1 MPEGEH
7 VSGRN
12 LRSELMLTVY
22 LPAMLLAF
30 GQGILIT
37 TLPLYAADFTD
48 SYSLISFAVSAAA
61 LGTLVMDV
69 PAGAILGRLGLRP
82 TMIGGTILVVLGTF
96 PLAFI
101 HNYELVLALRI
112 VSGVGTA
119 FWGLSRHA
127 LITSAAPPDQRGR
140 VISTFGGINRLG
152 VLLGPAAGGI
162 IADLL
167 GLRSSFLLSGMMG
180 MIALILAIKYVKA
193 TDFPN
198 NRAPGRWAIV
208 GKTIRT
214 YARDLSA
221 AGAAQTFA
229 QMIRSGRQ
237 LIIPLYASRE
247 LGLGAA
253 EIGLVM
259 TASSVIDVAMFVPA
273 GMLMDR
279 FGRKTA
285 SVPSFAI
292 MAFGMA
298 LIPLAHS
305 FWSLLAVGLVIGAGN
320 GIGSG
325 SMMTLGAD
333 LAPPGATGEFLGI
346 WRLIGDSGSFLGPTV
361 VGVIAGV
368 LSLQGSAYALSV
380 IGIMAALTL
389 ALLVRETRVIP
400 AVVDPVDRQIVR
412 SGST

>member
-1 MPEGEH
+1 MGDTKSE
-7 VSGRN
+7 RN
-12 LRSELMLTVY
+12 VRAELLLTVY
-22 LPAMLLAF
+22 VPALLLAF
-30 GQGILIT
+30 GQGILLT
-37 TLPLYAADFTD
+37 TLPLYAADFTS

-61 LGTLVMDV
+61 LGTLIMDV

-82 TMIGGTILVVLGTF
+82 TMIGGTLMVVLGTL

-101 HNYELVLALRI
+101 HRYDLVLALRI
-112 VSGVGTA
+112 LSGIGTA

-152 VLLGPAAGGI
+152 VLLGPATGGFV
-162 IADLL
+162 ADLV
-167 GLRSSFLLSGMMG
+167 GLRASFAVSGAMG
-180 MIALILAIKYVKA
+180 LFALVLAVKFVKA
-193 TDFPN
+193 TDFPSD
-198 NRAPGRWAIV
+198 RAPGRWKIV
-208 GKTIRT
+208 GQTLRT

-229 QMIRSGRQ
+229 QVVRSGRQ
-237 LIIPLYASRE
+237 LIIPLYASKE
-247 LGLGAA
+247 LNLDVA
-253 EIGLVM
+253 EIGLLM
-259 TASSVIDVAMFVPA
+259 TSASVIDVAMFLPA

-279 FGRKTA
+279 LGRKTA

-298 LIPLAHS
+298 LIPFADS
-305 FWSLLAVGLVIGAGN
+305 FWTLLPVGMIIGAGN

-333 LAPPGATGEFLGI
+333 LAPPEATGEFLGI
-346 WRLIGDSGSFLGPTV
+346 WRLIGDSGSFLGPTT
-361 VGVIAGV
+361 VGVIAA
-368 LSLQGSAYALSV
+368 LFSLQGSAYALSV
-380 IGIMAALTL
+380 FGIMAALTL
-389 ALLVRETRVIP
+389 GLLVRETRVNP
-400 AVVDPVDRQIVR
+400 VMVDAVDQHIVR

>member
-1 MPEGEH
+1 MAAQEIGSE
-7 VSGRN
+7 RD
-12 LRSELMLTVY
+12 LRAELLLTVY
-22 LPAMLLAF
+22 VPAMLLAF

-37 TLPLYAADFTD
+37 TLPLYAADFTS

-82 TMIGGTILVVLGTF
+82 TMLGGTLMVVLGTL

-101 HNYELVLALRI
+101 HRYDLVLALRI
-112 VSGVGTA
+112 LSGVGTA

-127 LITSAAPPDQRGR
+127 LIASAAPPEQRGR
-140 VISTFGGINRLG
+140 VLSTFGGINRLG

-162 IADLL
+162 IADLF
-167 GLRSSFLLSGMMG
+167 GLRASFVLSGAMG
-180 MIALILAIKYVKA
+180 LAAFVLAVKYVRA
-193 TDFPN
+193 TTLSQE
-198 NRAPGRWAIV
+198 RGSGRWAIV
-208 GKTIRT
+208 GKTLKT

-229 QMIRSGRQ
+229 QVIRSGRQ
-237 LIIPLYASRE
+237 LILPLYASRE
-247 LGLGAA
+247 LGLGPA
-253 EIGLVM
+253 EIGFVM
-259 TASSVIDVAMFVPA
+259 TASSVLDVVMFVPA
-273 GMLMDR
+273 GILMDR

-292 MAFGMA
+292 MAIGMA

-305 FWSLLAVGLVIGAGN
+305 FWPLLLVGTLIGAGN
-320 GIGSG
+320 GLGSG
-325 SMMTLGAD
+325 AMMTLGAD

-361 VGVIAGV
+361 VGVIAGWF
-368 LSLQGSAYALSV
+368 SLQGSAYALAV
-380 IGIMAALTL
+380 FGIMATLTL
-389 ALLVRETRVIP
+389 GLLVRETRVSRAIS
-400 AVVDPVDRQIVR
+400 DPVDRQVAR

>member
-1 MPEGEH
+1 MRDAGA
-7 VSGRN
+7 GRN
-12 LRSELMLTVY
+12 VRAELLLTVY
-22 LPAMLLAF
+22 APAMLLAF
-30 GQGILIT
+30 GQGILLT
-37 TLPLYAADFTD
+37 TLPLYAADFTS

-82 TMIGGTILVVLGTF
+82 TMIGGTLMVVLGTL

-101 HNYELVLALRI
+101 HRYDLVLALRI
-112 VSGVGTA
+112 LSGVGTA

-127 LITSAAPPDQRGR
+127 LITSATPRDQRGR
-140 VISTFGGINRLG
+140 VISTFGGINRIG
-152 VLLGPAAGGI
+152 VLLGPAAGGFV
-162 IADLL
+162 ADLV
-167 GLRSSFLLSGMMG
+167 GLRASFAVSGSMGLFALL
-180 MIALILAIKYVKA
+180 LAVKFVKA
-193 TDFPN
+193 TDFSN
-198 NRAPGRWAIV
+198 EQKPGRWKIV
-208 GKTIRT
+208 GHTLKT

-229 QMIRSGRQ
+229 QVIRSGRQ

-247 LGLGAA
+247 LNMDAS
-253 EIGLVM
+253 EIGLLM
-259 TASSVIDVAMFVPA
+259 TASSVVDVAMFMPA

-298 LIPLAHS
+298 LIPFADS
-305 FWSLLAVGLVIGAGN
+305 FWTLLPIGMIIGGGN

-325 SMMTLGAD
+325 AMMTLGAD
-333 LAPPGATGEFLGI
+333 LAPREATGEFLGI
-346 WRLIGDSGSFLGPTV
+346 WRLIGDSGSFLGPTI
-361 VGVIAGV
+361 VGVIAGIF
-368 LSLQGSAYALSV
+368 SLQGSAYALAV
-380 IGIMAALTL
+380 FGIMAALTL
-389 ALLVRETRVIP
+389 GLLVRETRVSPVI
-400 AVVDPVDRQIVR
+400 VDAGDQQVVR

>member
-1 MPEGEH
+1 MATVGGS
-7 VSGRN
+7 SGRDV
-12 LRSELMLTVY
+12 RAELFLTVY
-22 LPAMLLAF
+22 APAMLLAF
-30 GQGILIT
+30 GQGILLT
-37 TLPLYAADFTD
+37 TLPLYAADFTS

-82 TMIGGTILVVLGTF
+82 TMIGGTLLVVMGTL

-101 HNYELVLALRI
+101 HRYDLVLALRI
-112 VSGVGTA
+112 LSGIGTA

-127 LITSAAPPDQRGR
+127 LITSATPPEQRGR
-140 VISTFGGINRLG
+140 VISTFGGISRLG
-152 VLLGPAAGGI
+152 VLLGPAAGGF
-162 IADLL
+162 IADLV
-167 GLRSSFLLSGMMG
+167 GLRVSFVVSGVMG
-180 MIALILAIKYVKA
+180 VFALALAVKFVKA
-193 TDFPN
+193 TDFEHE
-198 NRAPGRWAIV
+198 RKPGRWAIV
-208 GKTIRT
+208 GHTLKT

-229 QMIRSGRQ
+229 QVIRSGRQ

-247 LGLGAA
+247 LNMDAA
-253 EIGLVM
+253 QIGLLM
-259 TASSVIDVAMFVPA
+259 TASSIVDVAMFAPA
-273 GMLMDR
+273 GMMMDR

-292 MAFGMA
+292 MAVGMA

-305 FWSLLAVGLVIGAGN
+305 FWPLLAIGMVIGAGN

-333 LAPPGATGEFLGI
+333 LAPPEATGEFLGI
-346 WRLIGDSGSFLGPTV
+346 WRLIGDSGAFLGPTI
-361 VGVIAGV
+361 VGVIAG
-368 LSLQGSAYALSV
+368 LFSLQGSAYALSV
-380 IGIMAALTL
+380 FGIMAALTL
-389 ALLVRETRVIP
+389 GLLVRETRVSP
-400 AVVDPVDRQIVR
+400 LTVDAVDQQVVR